1 MQPSIQPAPA
11 ASSDEQPVSVP
22 GQHPPLP
29 QPPQPLQP
37 TQVAPAPP
45 LPQFLQNHE
54 RALVNDIDNGRVR
67 EQHPQAMA
75 KYHGMTFC
83 PGIEK
88 HPVLRFIP
96 PQDPI
101 DLMGNLHTD
110 TPDGKILFNEKYHC
124 IHCRQAVARHPPVP
138 NQTTGQRIA
147 SCPFPCGACGTK
159 HAQRVSHHTEYMKK
173 IERAFANS
181 KPDLPSGI
189 RIGKETHHPLQMA
202 LPI

>member
-1 MQPSIQPAPA
+1 
-11 ASSDEQPVSVP
+11 VLVL
-22 GQHPPLP
+22 GRHPPLP
-29 QPPQPLQP
+29 QPPQPLQT

-45 LPQFLQNHE
+45 LPQPPQDPVRSPVKN
-54 RALVNDIDNGRVR
+54 IDNGRVR

-75 KYHGMTFC
+75 KYYGMTFC

-101 DLMGNLHTD
+101 NFMGNLHIETSEERV
-110 TPDGKILFNEKYHC
+110 LFNEKLHC
-124 IHCRQAVARHPPVP
+124 IHCRQAVTRHPPVP

-159 HAQRVSHHTEYMKK
+159 HAQRVSDHTEDMKV
-173 IERAFANS
+173 IERAFADS
-181 KPDLPSGI
+181 KLDLPSGI
-189 RIGKETHHPLQMA
+189 CISKETHHPVQLA
-202 LPI
+202 LPIRLPSTCSI